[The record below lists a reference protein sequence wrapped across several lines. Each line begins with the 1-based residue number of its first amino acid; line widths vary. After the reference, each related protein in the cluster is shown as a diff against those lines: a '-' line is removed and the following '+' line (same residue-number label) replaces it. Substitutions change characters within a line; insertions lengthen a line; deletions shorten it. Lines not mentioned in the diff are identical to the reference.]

1 MFQYFTFLFSKIK
14 FFIRINISKMVVDES
29 FVGMEAYLTKGE
41 GIGGKLK
48 KNIEDFIVEEIPL
61 NLERKSDGKN
71 LFLKVKLRNWETN
84 RFVIYLSKILNV
96 PKNSIYFAG
105 TKDKRAITTQYF
117 CIMNYKNDLKI
128 DIKDVEI
135 LEVFRSDKCIDLG
148 DLFGNR
154 FEIKVSDTN
163 EKNGEKVE
171 EILNELKKHGGFPN
185 FFGIQRFGS
194 SRPITHIVGK
204 YIVQRKFDEAVK
216 AYIGL
221 SFDFDQNIMARKY
234 FYETMDPDGTI
245 DLIESPMDYEI
256 MMLRYLQKKPEDYIG
271 AINVLPRTLKM
282 MFVHGYQGYIFN
294 KILSRRIIDGY
305 FSTLLPGDIVLP
317 VDRYGLPINDRYI
330 IVNEKN
336 MDTIEKR
343 IKEGKAYISGILFGS
358 ESKFSEGY
366 MGEIERKI
374 VEDEK
379 IEGKMFDIR
388 EIKGIGSKGS
398 RRAISS
404 PFFDFSYSLL
414 GNSFKFNFLL
424 FKGTYATSLLRE
436 FMKRKEIQYY

>member
-1 MFQYFTFLFSKIK
+1 MFFSIK
-14 FFIRINISKMVVDES
+14 FFIIHDISIKVVDEA
-29 FVGMEAYLTKGE
+29 FVGIETYITKKD
-41 GIGGKLK
+41 GIKGKLK
-48 KNIEDFIVEEIPL
+48 KNIEDFVVEEIPL
-61 NLERKSDGKN
+61 PIERKSDGKN

-84 RFVIYLSKILNV
+84 RFVIFLSKKLNV
-96 PKNSIYFAG
+96 PKNSIFFAG
-105 TKDKRAITTQYF
+105 TKDKRAVTTQYF
-117 CIMNYKNDLKI
+117 CIMNYTGELKV

-135 LEVFRSDKCIDLG
+135 LEFFRSDKCIDLG
-148 DLFGNR
+148 DLFGNK
-154 FEIKVSDTN
+154 FEIKVSDTVEN
-163 EKNGEKVE
+163 QVEKID
-171 EILNELKKHGGFPN
+171 EILKELNKHGGFPN
-185 FFGIQRFGS
+185 FFGVQRFGS

-221 SFDFDQNIMARKY
+221 RFDFDQNTNARKY
-234 FYETMDPDGTI
+234 FYETMDPNVT
-245 DLIESPMDYEI
+245 LEKIESPMDYEI

-343 IKEGKAYISGILFGS
+343 IRERKAYISGILFGS

-374 VEDEK
+374 VEEEK

-404 PFFDFSYSLL
+404 PFFDFSYYVY
-414 GNSFKFNFLL
+414 GKDVKFNFLL
-424 FKGTYATSLLRE
+424 FKGSYATSLLRE
-436 FMKRKEIQYY
+436 FMKQKEIFYY